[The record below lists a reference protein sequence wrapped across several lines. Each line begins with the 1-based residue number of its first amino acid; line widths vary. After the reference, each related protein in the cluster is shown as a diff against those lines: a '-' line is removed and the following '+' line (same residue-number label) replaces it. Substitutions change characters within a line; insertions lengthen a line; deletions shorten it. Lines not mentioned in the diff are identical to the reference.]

1 MSLILKNHPKSRI
14 LSHIYVIMFVDYI
27 VPSFSYRDDFFGQCM
42 FIDKFDMNS
51 VLYIDNISFMC
62 ALVNLFNRICTGL
75 IQCIDELLK
84 NVLHVA

>member
-1 MSLILKNHPKSRI
+1 M
-14 LSHIYVIMFVDYI
+14 
-27 VPSFSYRDDFFGQCM
+27 PSFSYRDDFFGQCM

-62 ALVNLFNRICTGL
+62 ALVNLFNRMCTGL
-75 IQCIDELLK
+75 IQFIDELLK